1 MNMHTTKGKVS
12 FVSALLL
19 LSLFCTPIS
28 TYTKHLTLE
37 NAKKAA
43 NNAAL
48 FAGSGICGTVALSST
63 LLMTNTL
70 FNQFVKVY
78 FNSYSY
84 TPHVF
89 YFTPMEPIKNAHKWV
104 PLACTAIV
112 FGYGSYYFAKRFHG
126 KEKITP
132 KEAALVIVPSTIT
145 VLGIPFGCN
154 LVKKSYSKTS
164 LSTKG
169 RCTDNLSLQDCIKS
183 LQHMRPNEN
192 SR

>member
-1 MNMHTTKGKVS
+1 MNIYSIKNG
-12 FVSALLL
+12 FLLL
-19 LSLFCTPIS
+19 VLCAI
-28 TYTKHLTLE
+28 HI
-37 NAKKAA
+37 NAHKTQEIVEKYAA
-43 NNAAL
+43 PTGYWT
-48 FAGSGICGTVALSST
+48 GSGICGTVALSST

-112 FGYGSYYFAKRFHG
+112 FGCGSYYFAKRFHR

-132 KEAALVIVPSTIT
+132 KEAALVIVPSTIA

-154 LVKKSYSKTS
+154 LVKKSYSKIFP
-164 LSTKG
+164 STKG
-169 RCTDNLSLQDCIKS
+169 PYDGLSFAERMEMSQNI
-183 LQHMRPNEN
+183 RPNEN